1 MTTQEYL
8 THRKADGR
16 SQIAFCAFTRQNAPE
31 DTAELQQLES
41 MRKNGDV
48 RIVRDVDLGKKH
60 ASLSYRLYRINETPT
75 QNKTK

>member
-8 THRKADGR
+8 YQRKTDGR
-16 SQIAFCAFTRQNAPE
+16 SQIAFCAFTRQNTPE
-31 DTAELQQLES
+31 DTAELKQLES

-48 RIVRDVDLGKKH
+48 HIVRDVDLGKKN

-75 QNKTK
+75 QNKTR